1 MTDQQTSRQTSQRV
15 AQRIWI
21 TGASKGIGAAV
32 ARRLAHPKTIMIL
45 SARNEDLLNEV
56 ASDCMASV
64 SNASMVHCVMC
75 DVAQAASVRS
85 AWQTIEL
92 LAGGVDVLVNNAG
105 VGTFAPLTDLRVE
118 EFDAMLDVNLRGAWM
133 CIKACLPQMIAQR
146 SGTIVNINSIAAT
159 TTFTGATGYAA
170 SKAGLLALSRSLRQE
185 VREFGVKVLDVLPGA
200 TATDIWHPDAL
211 AEHRERMMHPEDV
224 AEALAALL
232 ALDAR
237 VMPEE
242 LVLRPQ
248 RGDL

>member
-1 MTDQQTSRQTSQRV
+1 MP

-21 TGASKGIGAAV
+21 TGASKGIGAAI
-32 ARRLAHPKTIMIL
+32 ARRLIARASPKTTLIL
-45 SARNEDLLNEV
+45 SARNEALLSNV
-56 ASDCMASV
+56 ADDCAAASV
-64 SNASMVHCVMC
+64 GNAGAVHCVAC
-75 DVAQAASVRS
+75 DVADAASVRS
-85 AWQTIEL
+85 AWQTIEQL
-92 LAGGVDVLVNNAG
+92 TGGVDVLVNNAG
-105 VGTFAPLTDLRVE
+105 VGTFAPLMDLSVE
-118 EFDAMLDVNLRGAWM
+118 EFDAMVNVNLRGAWM
-133 CIKACLPQMIAQR
+133 CIKMCLPQMIAQR

-185 VREFGVKVLDVLPGA
+185 VRDFGVKVLDVLPGA

-211 AEHRERMMHPEDV
+211 AEHRERMMHADDV
-224 AEALAALL
+224 AEALVALL